1 MKKYTKIA
9 ALVLIAFGFM
19 ACMQANKSEQ
29 KEVGDVA
36 ANDTNTTMQQI
47 GLSLNDTSLTKV
59 EKTEAEWKK
68 ELTDNQYYILRKK
81 GTERPFQNEF
91 NENHKKGHYFCAACK
106 LPLFS
111 SETKF
116 NSGTGWPSFY
126 DVIDKNRVKEV
137 VDKSLGMV
145 RGEIVCARCEGH
157 LGHLFDDGPKPT
169 GLRYCMNSGA
179 MLFQE
184 SK

>member
-1 MKKYTKIA
+1 MKRYQQ
-9 ALVLIAFGFM
+9 LLLLPVIAFSFM
-19 ACMQANKSEQ
+19 ACMKANKSDETIAST
-29 KEVGDVA
+29 ETA
-36 ANDTNTTMQQI
+36 IQQQPF
-47 GLSLNDTSLTKV
+47 LSLADTSLKKV
-59 EKTEAEWKK
+59 VKTDAEWKK
-68 ELTDNQYYILRKK
+68 VLTDNQYNILRKK

-91 NENHKKGHYFCAACK
+91 NDNHKKGNYFCAACQ

-111 SETKF
+111 SKTKF

-126 DVIDKNRVKEV
+126 DVINPNRVKEV

-157 LGHLFDDGPKPT
+157 LGHLFDDGPSPT
-169 GLRYCMNSGA
+169 GLRYCMNSA
-179 MLFQE
+179 SMLFQE

>member
-1 MKKYTKIA
+1 MKLYQQL
-9 ALVLIAFGFM
+9 LVLPVIAMSFI
-19 ACMQANKSEQ
+19 ACMQAKKTDINSSEKQ
-29 KEVGDVA
+29 AVSV
-36 ANDTNTTMQQI
+36 QQEA
-47 GLSLNDTSLTKV
+47 LSLTDTSLKKV
-59 EKTEAEWKK
+59 EKSDAEWKK
-68 ELTDNQYYILRKK
+68 ILTANQYYILRKK

-91 NENHKKGHYFCAACK
+91 NDNHKKGHYFCAGCK

-111 SETKF
+111 SDTKF

-126 DVIDKNRVKEV
+126 APINNNRVKEV

-145 RGEIVCARCEGH
+145 RGEIICARCEGH
-157 LGHLFDDGPKPT
+157 LGHLFDDGPNPT

-179 MLFQE
+179 MLFKE

>member
-1 MKKYTKIA
+1 MKRFQQLLLLPVIA
-9 ALVLIAFGFM
+9 ISFM
-19 ACMQANKSEQ
+19 ACMQANKSD
-29 KEVGDVA
+29 KAITAMDA
-36 ANDTNTTMQQI
+36 TNQQQPV
-47 GLSLNDTSLTKV
+47 LSLTDTSLTKV
-59 EKTEAEWKK
+59 VKTDAEWKK
-68 ELTDNQYYILRKK
+68 ILTDNQYFILRQK
-81 GTERPFQNEF
+81 GTEPPFKNEF
-91 NENHKKGHYFCAACK
+91 NDNHKKGNYFCAGCK

-111 SETKF
+111 SKAKF

-126 DVIDKNRVKEV
+126 DVINKNRVKEV

-157 LGHLFDDGPKPT
+157 LGHLFDDGPQPT
-169 GLRYCMNSGA
+169 GLRYCMDSGA

>member
-1 MKKYTKIA
+1 MKIYQQ
-9 ALVLIAFGFM
+9 LLLLPLIAFSFV
-19 ACMQANKSEQ
+19 ACMQAAKND
-29 KEVGDVA
+29 KEIA
-36 ANDTNTTMQQI
+36 QITPNTKQQQE
-47 GLSLNDTSLTKV
+47 LSLTDTSLTKV
-59 EKTEAEWKK
+59 VKTDAEWKK
-68 ELTDNQYYILRKK
+68 SLTENQYYILRKQ

-91 NENHKKGHYFCAACK
+91 NDNHKEGDYFCAACK

-111 SETKF
+111 SKTKF

-126 DVIDKNRVKEV
+126 DVINKNRVKEV

-157 LGHLFDDGPKPT
+157 LGHLFDDGPNPT

-179 MLFQE
+179 MLFKE

>member
-1 MKKYTKIA
+1 MKLYIQL
-9 ALVLIAFGFM
+9 LVLPAIAFSFI
-19 ACMQANKSEQ
+19 ACMQGNKSEKAITEAQ
-29 KEVGDVA
+29 LSTK
-36 ANDTNTTMQQI
+36 QQPA
-47 GLSLNDTSLTKV
+47 LSLTDTLLEKV
-59 EKTEAEWKK
+59 VKTDAEWKK
-68 ELTDNQYYILRKK
+68 VLTDNQYYVLREK

-91 NENHKKGHYFCAACK
+91 NDNHKTGNYFCAACK

-126 DVIDKNRVKEV
+126 APINNNRVKEV

-145 RGEIVCARCEGH
+145 RGEIVCARCDGH
-157 LGHLFDDGPKPT
+157 LGHLFDDGPQPT
-169 GLRYCMNSGA
+169 GLRYCMNSAA

>member
-1 MKKYTKIA
+1 MKRYLYLLAIPIVS
-9 ALVLIAFGFM
+9 LVFM
-19 ACMQANKSEQ
+19 ACMQAKKGD
-29 KEVGDVA
+29 KE
-36 ANDTNTTMQQI
+36 MQDIEKPPQEK
-47 GLSLNDTSLTKV
+47 LSLTDTSLVKVTKSD
-59 EKTEAEWKK
+59 AEWKK
-68 ELTDNQYYILRKK
+68 LLTADAYHILREK
-81 GTERPFQNEF
+81 GTEYPFRNAF
-91 NENHKKGHYFCAACK
+91 YDNHKKGNYFCAACK

-111 SETKF
+111 SKTKF
-116 NSGTGWPSFY
+116 ESGTGWPSFY
-126 DVIDKNRVKEV
+126 DVLDKSRVHEV

-157 LGHLFDDGPKPT
+157 LGHLFDDGPSPT